1 MMLPKIEIRKILYTT
16 DLSESARHA
25 FAYSVSLANLYGAGI
40 TILHVLAEDPGMST
54 GIISYIGEKRWED
67 IRKRNEEYAK
77 QTLTGKRRDHIPL
90 IDGLKQFCED
100 VRTDIGEDKAFVT
113 DEILVIRGN
122 PADIIIEESEKRN
135 CDLIVMGTRGHG
147 IIEDAVM
154 GSTVRQVV
162 RRSKKPV
169 LAVRLPDET

>member
-25 FAYSVSLANLYGAGI
+25 FAYAASLANLYGAGI
-40 TILHVLAEDPGMST
+40 TILHVLAEDPGMSM

-77 QTLTGKRRDHIPL
+77 QTLTGKRREHIPL
-90 IDGLKQFCED
+90 RDGLEQFCED
-100 VRTDIGEDKAFVT
+100 VRTDIGEDRAFVT

-122 PADIIIEESEKRN
+122 PVDIIIEESEKRN
-135 CDLIVMGTRGHG
+135 CDLIVMGTHGHG
-147 IIEDAVM
+147 IIEDAVT
-154 GSTVRQVV
+154 GSTARQVM

-169 LAVRLPDET
+169 LVVRLPD